1 MTTVQSDERGAVSI
15 PPDMLRR
22 ILVCPNAPVALEVS
36 GTVIVVRPPTTAV
49 HDVEIYTPE
58 RRAELLL
65 NNAVDAD
72 DYAQVVAD
80 VRAMG
85 LDPKQIPHV
94 RPAGACD
101 P

>member
-15 PPDMLRR
+15 PPDMLRK
-22 ILVCPNAPVALEVS
+22 IGVQPNAPVALEVS
-36 GTVIVVRPPTTAV
+36 GTVIVVRPPNASPP
-49 HDVEIYTPE
+49 EIEEYTPE
-58 RRAELLL
+58 RKAELLL

-85 LDPKQIPHV
+85 LDPARIPHD
-94 RPAGACD
+94 RPAGV
-101 P
+101 

>member
-15 PPDMLRR
+15 PADMLRL
-22 ILVCPNAPVALEVS
+22 IGVPPNAPVAVEVS
-36 GTVIVVRPPTTAV
+36 GSVIVVRPPTTAV
-49 HDVEIYTPE
+49 PEVEVYSPE

-85 LDPKQIPHV
+85 LDPDLIPHD
-94 RPAGACD
+94 RPVGVSD
-101 P
+101 S

>member
-15 PPDMLRR
+15 PPDLLRK
-22 ILVCPNAPVALEVS
+22 IGVQPNAPVALEVS
-36 GTVIVVRPPTTAV
+36 GTTIVVRPPGAPS
-49 HDVEIYTPE
+49 HEIEEYTPE
-58 RRAELLL
+58 RKAELLL

-85 LDPKQIPHV
+85 LDPEQIPHD
-94 RPAGACD
+94 RPAGV
-101 P
+101 

>member
-15 PPDMLRR
+15 PPDMLRK
-22 ILVCPNAPVALEVS
+22 IGVQPNAPVALEVS
-36 GTVIVVRPPTTAV
+36 GTVIVVRPPQTSPP
-49 HDVEIYTPE
+49 EIEEYTPE
-58 RRAELLL
+58 RKAELLL

-85 LDPKQIPHV
+85 LDPDKIPHE
-94 RPAGACD
+94 RPAGV
-101 P
+101 